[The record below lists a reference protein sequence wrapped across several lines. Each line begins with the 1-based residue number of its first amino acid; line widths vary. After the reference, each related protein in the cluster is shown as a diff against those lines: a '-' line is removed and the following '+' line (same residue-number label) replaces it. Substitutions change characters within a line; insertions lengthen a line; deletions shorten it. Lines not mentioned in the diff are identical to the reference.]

1 MKLDRTDRSWN
12 IAANRRGR
20 RPARTGRHQQRL
32 RRRDSGGGY
41 FEGIAGPNYGEAR
54 VLPPRMSGP
63 LVQPQNKGERME
75 ERLAAKPPL
84 VRLKFNLFGP
94 GYVFGVE
101 VDKAG

>member
-1 MKLDRTDRSWN
+1 
-12 IAANRRGR
+12 
-20 RPARTGRHQQRL
+20 
-32 RRRDSGGGY
+32 
-41 FEGIAGPNYGEAR
+41 
-54 VLPPRMSGP
+54 MSGP